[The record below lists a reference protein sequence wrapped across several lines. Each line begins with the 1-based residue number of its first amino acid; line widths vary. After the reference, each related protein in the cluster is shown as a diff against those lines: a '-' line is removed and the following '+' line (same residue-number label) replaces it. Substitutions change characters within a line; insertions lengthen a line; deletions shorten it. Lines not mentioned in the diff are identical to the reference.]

1 MASTMTM
8 KQSVL
13 SRQAF
18 TSGSART
25 ARRQPRTVVSAA
37 KNGQEQ
43 QTPKDLVM
51 KTVGA
56 LTAAQLALLPLS
68 GAAMARD
75 VPARGDTAVEG
86 AVKAGKAAQEAVPK
100 GATEYKTREDR
111 NDSRDAGLQDKLS
124 LVKRRIDPNNI
135 LSDPDIESGGRQN
148 IFAPGSG
155 TLADSA
161 NPATANKGQGVS
173 FRGSSST
180 APSLQVNVDFER
192 AADKAQQAA
201 SKAASQVQGA
211 PAGGGSS
218 GLDALGDEIKKASI
232 TDKSPAGA
240 LAKNLGGKQSDV
252 RFTPAANMVFQTA
265 KLDTPNIG
273 EPQPELKDDNMDN
286 ASFQTPENSEGGGVT
301 QPTTRP
307 DQDLSGNPK
316 RGGDLKDAPTGFAA
330 VFKGERDEGTPGQTG
345 ASARAGANTPKGMN
359 ELQNPQTPTLPNALG
374 GKNFVRDDGESPEAT
389 AAGNIAKAQQ
399 SSGNAIDSI
408 KKGLGL

>member
-1 MASTMTM
+1 MTM

-18 TSGSART
+18 TSGPART
-25 ARRQPRTVVSAA
+25 ARRQARTVVSAA
-37 KNGQEQ
+37 KGGQEQ

-75 VPARGDTAVEG
+75 VPARGETAVEG
-86 AVKAGKAAQEAVPK
+86 AVKAGKAAQEALPK

-111 NDSRDAGLQDKLS
+111 NNSRDEGLQSKLS
-124 LVKRRIDPNNI
+124 TIKRRIDPNNI
-135 LSDPDIESGGRQN
+135 LNDPEIESGGRQN
-148 IFAPGSG
+148 IFVPS
-155 TLADSA
+155 TLSSSA
-161 NPATANKGQGVS
+161 NPTTANKAVS
-173 FRGSSST
+173 FRGDSSV

-211 PAGGGSS
+211 PAGGGSA
-218 GLDALGDEIKKASI
+218 GLDALGDNIKKAAI

-252 RFTPAANMVFQTA
+252 HFTPAANVVFQTA

-273 EPQPELKDDNMDN
+273 EPQPELKEGDMGN
-286 ASFQTPENSEGGGVT
+286 ASFQGPESNEGGVT

-316 RGGDLKDAPTGFAA
+316 RGGDLKDSGTEFAA
-330 VFKGERDEGTPGQTG
+330 QNKGERDEGTPGQTG
-345 ASARAGANTPKGMN
+345 ASARAGANTPKGFN
-359 ELQNPQTPTLPNALG
+359 ELQNPKTPTLPNALG
-374 GKNFVRDDGESPEAT
+374 GKNLVRDDSETPEAV
-389 AAGNIAKAQQ
+389 ASGNIAKAQQ